1 MTMNP
6 IYPAHCVHC
15 LAKRNCQSLPH
26 SNNCEALRRVE
37 DKAGSTKSS
46 ASQSAST

>member
-6 IYPAHCVHC
+6 IYPAHCVPC
-15 LAKRNCQSLPH
+15 LAKRECQSLPH

-37 DKAGSTKSS
+37 EVKQPEEATKPKGE
-46 ASQSAST
+46 